1 MSRHSNRSFSFTN
14 DKHTR
19 SSSSHMESDVA
30 TMQREID
37 AYTRKLEL
45 EKKYIAFVHNWK
57 ILCLIISNEN
67 FIFVVDLNKKR
78 RLYSISHMLNQ

>member
-1 MSRHSNRSFSFTN
+1 
-14 DKHTR
+14 
-19 SSSSHMESDVA
+19 MESDVA

-45 EKKYIAFVHNWK
+45 EKKYINFVHIFK
-57 ILCLIISNEN
+57 IYCLIISNEN
-67 FIFVVDLNKKR
+67 FIFIVGLCKNR

>member
-45 EKKYIAFVHNWK
+45 EKKYINIVH
-57 ILCLIISNEN
+57 
-67 FIFVVDLNKKR
+67 IF
-78 RLYSISHMLNQ
+78 